1 MEKSVL
7 NGDAFPNLVSAFVN
21 AFDAD
26 PWRFPD
32 VATLVVVT
40 KTPEAHVYQLVSG
53 GDVLQMSFPD
63 AATGEPLGII
73 DAKDGFGRLTIYATN
88 ETKRE
93 LSGRWYEAADGTK
106 THLDAHSGMSS
117 GIAKGDR
124 DFLKEAL
131 RLKKDIEFAFE

>member
-7 NGDAFPNLVSAFVN
+7 KGEACPNLVNAFVN

-32 VATLVVVT
+32 VATMVVVT
-40 KTPEAHVYQLVSG
+40 KTPQAHVYQLVSA

-73 DAKDGFGRLTIYATN
+73 DAKDGFGRLTIYTSDEKKRVLASRCYVVAEDG
-88 ETKRE
+88 ETHFYDYPKIE
-93 LSGRWYEAADGTK
+93 YDIGNT
-106 THLDAHSGMSS
+106 
-117 GIAKGDR
+117 DR
-124 DFLKEAL
+124 AFLRGAL
-131 RLKKDIEFAFE
+131 RLKKEIELAFK